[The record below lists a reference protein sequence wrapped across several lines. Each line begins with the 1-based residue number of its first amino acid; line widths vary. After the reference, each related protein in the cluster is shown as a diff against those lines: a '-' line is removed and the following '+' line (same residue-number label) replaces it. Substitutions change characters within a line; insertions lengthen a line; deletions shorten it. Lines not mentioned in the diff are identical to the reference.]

1 MRTPNLPA
9 LQIGRLLASQ
19 GRTCDWLAEASGIQ
33 AEKLHA
39 VIVDGSQPLSFE
51 DAAVIADTLGCDLP
65 FLIHGTEEVAV
76 GIPQISS
83 MLGVSTDTIY
93 RMARAGEIPGF
104 KMKGVWRFFP
114 SEVKQHVKA
123 PKVDP
128 WAQSARSRS
137 RKRVA

>member
-1 MRTPNLPA
+1 MRTPALPA
-9 LQIGRLLASQ
+9 QQICRLLTSQ
-19 GRTCDWLAEASGIQ
+19 GRDYDWLAQASGIP
-33 AEKLHA
+33 ADKLHS
-39 VIVDGSQPLSFE
+39 VIVDGSQALTFE

-76 GIPQISS
+76 GIPQIAS

-93 RMARAGEIPGF
+93 RMVRGGEIPGF